1 MYMSKEIQ
9 NVTVSFNFPGLKF
22 GNFVIYKRQ
31 KKTNLKTW
39 MYVSGGEM
47 YQIRENLLV

>member
-9 NVTVSFNFPGLKF
+9 NVTVSFDFPGLKF

-31 KKTNLKTW
+31 KKQTSNLDVRKW
-39 MYVSGGEM
+39 W
-47 YQIRENLLV
+47 